1 MPQDDQSTTSAVS
14 AVTATRF
21 DRDGET
27 VYNLALRIT
36 GSAGAAWHATVAAF
50 AAVAERV
57 PPDAPP
63 GTDEQ
68 DLLLMG
74 CWHARQLLS
83 QLDANPEYA
92 AQLRAHDEA
101 NVPMASLQ
109 ASVVRANGL
118 LPVDQREVLAL
129 RGLSRLDH
137 QDLAVLLR
145 ADPGVLAAMLAQAR
159 LMLRDAMRG
168 SRIAA
173 EALTTPEARQAVAL
187 AALRQDGQ
195 LRGAEARL
203 TLAHWLDGDESRRA
217 VVDALE
223 EAGLSYRAWAR
234 TSLPDGLR
242 EAVLGGVG
250 GIAPAAAP
258 TPEAAAPDDAGPAP
272 ADVAPADAGLADVA
286 PVDLDLAGAAPADV
300 APAAGTVEGIPAGQH
315 DLPLDPPATEVHP
328 VADPGTADPAGAPPQ
343 GDGPAAGE
351 RSSSSSGSFDPFTG
365 EPVAGPEQA
374 PAAARPVAP
383 RGRGG
388 APADPDATVEW
399 SSTEIAA
406 LGLDGDDHSSGE
418 EWDDEWDEDGS
429 GHGERLQPRE
439 RRGGHAPRW
448 QVAVVGILLLALLVV
463 LALTFLKGDDSTQP
477 TTNDAPTTE
486 QRTTTKK
493 SSKDSGAILTPQA
506 TIVLRRL

>member
-1 MPQDDQSTTSAVS
+1 M
-14 AVTATRF
+14 TAARF

-36 GSAGAAWHATVAAF
+36 ASPGAAWHATVAAF

-57 PPDAPP
+57 PADAPP

-234 TSLPDGLR
+234 ASVPEGLR
-242 EAVLGGVG
+242 EAAIGAADGVPAP
-250 GIAPAAAP
+250 APAAAAADPDPAP
-258 TPEAAAPDDAGPAP
+258 TTAGEATGDPATGDPAAAA
-272 ADVAPADAGLADVA
+272 VAPDPSAGF
-286 PVDLDLAGAAPADV
+286 
-300 APAAGTVEGIPAGQH
+300 PAGQH
-315 DLPLDPPATEVHP
+315 DVPLDPPATAVHATTSGEGEP
-328 VADPGTADPAGAPPQ
+328 
-343 GDGPAAGE
+343 GPATGE
-351 RSSSSSGSFDPFTG
+351 VSSGSYDPFTG
-365 EPVAGPEQA
+365 EPVAAAEPPAE
-374 PAAARPVAP
+374 AAAGPVPP

-388 APADPDATVEW
+388 APDPDATVEW
-399 SSTEIAA
+399 SSSEIAA
-406 LGLDGDDHSSGE
+406 LGLDGDEPSPVE
-418 EWDDEWDEDGS
+418 EWDDDWDDDQGG
-429 GHGERLQPRE
+429 GHGDRLQPRE
-439 RRGGHAPRW
+439 SHGRRAPRW
-448 QVAVVGILLLALLVV
+448 QVAVVGILLVALLIV
-463 LALTFLKGDDSTQP
+463 LALTFLKGDDSTEP
-477 TTNDAPTTE
+477 TTNDT
-486 QRTTTKK
+486 
-493 SSKDSGAILTPQA
+493 SSQVVQPAGGAAQAAAIGAAQA
-506 TIVLRRL
+506 TIVLPRL